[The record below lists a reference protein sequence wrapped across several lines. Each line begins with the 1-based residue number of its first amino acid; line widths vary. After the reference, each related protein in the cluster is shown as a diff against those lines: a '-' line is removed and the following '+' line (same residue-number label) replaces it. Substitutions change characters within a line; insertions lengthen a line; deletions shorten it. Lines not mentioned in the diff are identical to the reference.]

1 MSIRLLFIMWIA
13 AAVVFLLAGVTGWY
27 LNQVGIIATPR
38 NSVSDQFLTKTKS
51 EELLASATPSATPT
65 PSIISFYFVGDMM
78 FDRNIRLNAQ
88 KRGGYG
94 SILSTN
100 LKKLFANSDL
110 VVGNLEGPVT
120 SNPSKSVGSTVGSPA
135 NYVFT
140 FDPAIVPF
148 LYENNI
154 RLVNLGNN
162 HILNFGQAGLEETYE
177 LLADGNINS
186 FGATGRVADYQ
197 RWLSIPIKGV
207 NFAFVNYNQFTDAG
221 YAQALADLESAREAS
236 DVVILYTHWGN
247 EYVPENAL
255 LKEQARD
262 FMNNG
267 ADLII
272 GSHPHVVT
280 GVEQINGKTVY
291 YSLGNFIFDQYFEPA
306 VKNGLVVSAQY
317 DAGSGQFV
325 FADLPVVLEPNGT
338 TSLANEL

>member
-1 MSIRLLFIMWIA
+1 
-13 AAVVFLLAGVTGWY
+13 
-27 LNQVGIIATPR
+27 
-38 NSVSDQFLTKTKS
+38 
-51 EELLASATPSATPT
+51 
-65 PSIISFYFVGDMM
+65 M